1 MHTMKDMR
9 IATLVVYE
17 IGGSHPPLCHS
28 LYAMSSRTYI
38 HERVSLIKI
47 LDFPEKSIFC
57 ITIYL
62 YLNLNENRQIY
73 VMCSLEKPT
82 IVSIE
87 KFYLHSPMFV
97 NFHRLNLNDNWFRL
111 GLCTVS
117 LQTFHCHPK
126 VLYCL

>member
-17 IGGSHPPLCHS
+17 IGGCHPPLCHS

-38 HERVSLIKI
+38 QERVSLKKI
-47 LDFPEKSIFC
+47 EDFPEKSIFC

-73 VMCSLEKPT
+73 LFNQLILMYSFMCLFT
-82 IVSIE
+82 
-87 KFYLHSPMFV
+87 
-97 NFHRLNLNDNWFRL
+97 
-111 GLCTVS
+111 GLCI
-117 LQTFHCHPK
+117 
-126 VLYCL
+126 